1 MRELRGL
8 GLDRIPTGAGKL
20 LCKSADGLGMAIP
33 VFTSAAPAMGGAP
46 GPVWLEGEIR
56 PRGTPGRGYSHGAMS
71 VEFQET
77 VMLLER
83 GPAVFDA
90 LLRGLP
96 DVMVQANEGDGSWT
110 VYEVVGHLLHCERTN
125 WMVRAREL
133 MEHGEEHTFAPFVR
147 AVEPVGTLGELLDQ
161 FAEARAENLRA
172 LDGMELG
179 PEAFAR
185 RAQHPAF
192 GAVTL
197 GQLLATWATHDLTHL
212 HQVSRI
218 LASRRREDVGPWSAY
233 LGVLTCAGHS
243 E

>member
-1 MRELRGL
+1 
-8 GLDRIPTGAGKL
+8 
-20 LCKSADGLGMAIP
+20 
-33 VFTSAAPAMGGAP
+33 
-46 GPVWLEGEIR
+46 
-56 PRGTPGRGYSHGAMS
+56 MS
-71 VEFQET
+71 VEFQETEFLET

-96 DVMVQANEGDGSWT
+96 DAVVRANEGDGSWT
-110 VYEVVGHLLHCERTN
+110 VYEVVGHLVHCERTN

-233 LGVLTCAGHS
+233 LGVLQCAGHGA
-243 E
+243 